1 MKKKKTIRNI
11 LIAVVALVVIAAVIF
26 LSIAFQK
33 DGHGMNM
40 FQRAKTAAS
49 VDGIKVNMIEYALT
63 FDMLL
68 SNNSITASSLSDD
81 QLKMYQESAAKQAL
95 MIDIYAREAKA
106 LGLNLTDEE
115 KQACKDSAQEQIDD
129 IAESYT
135 QSLISNGNYSKAA
148 LNKQLASYYNQLGLN
163 QSQYYNYVKE
173 RVEATYY
180 QSKLSAYY
188 EQNGSGFTEEEI
200 LEYYHNSVAET
211 MDGYS
216 EGMYSLYTQFYAM
229 GYSTPML
236 FVPEGFIYVDF
247 VELSKDTEEEINEIL
262 AKLESGEMTFE
273 ELMESED
280 NKDLYKGTLQGPYAI
295 GEQDYSYVCGEE
307 DFFTKAAALE
317 IGEIDSIIVPVTGTA
332 EEGQEAPITGYTG
345 YLFRRAV
352 GTMCENGD
360 SGVIKIDW
368 YDGMRESAI
377 DALREKQWLGNT
389 VINDGVYAYKGV
401 S

>member
-68 SNNSITASSLSDD
+68 SNNSLTASSLSDD

-115 KQACKDSAQEQIDD
+115 KQACKDSAQEQIDS

-216 EGMYSLYTQFYAM
+216 EGM
-229 GYSTPML
+229 
-236 FVPEGFIYVDF
+236 
-247 VELSKDTEEEINEIL
+247 
-262 AKLESGEMTFE
+262 
-273 ELMESED
+273 
-280 NKDLYKGTLQGPYAI
+280 
-295 GEQDYSYVCGEE
+295 
-307 DFFTKAAALE
+307 
-317 IGEIDSIIVPVTGTA
+317 
-332 EEGQEAPITGYTG
+332 
-345 YLFRRAV
+345 
-352 GTMCENGD
+352 
-360 SGVIKIDW
+360 
-368 YDGMRESAI
+368 
-377 DALREKQWLGNT
+377 
-389 VINDGVYAYKGV
+389 
-401 S
+401 